1 MALTLLSIKDGE
13 GNFQQI
19 TTVNV
24 GPTGTVELVPTS
36 VPLDMTGT
44 PLFTQ
49 SNPGAVGE
57 LDKVLAAN
65 VTRPANVTPYVS
77 GQLIAAST
85 VAASVVPLAFPVA
98 RSLGGSARCIRARLT
113 KTTAT
118 TTNGI
123 FRAHLL
129 MAIPAT
135 ISGGDGATL
144 QISGALSYLGSFT
157 FDFTGGT
164 ARTFFTDGAKV
175 ISAPDVG
182 SEQIMETLPTTND
195 IYALLEARGVYTPGS
210 GEVFT
215 LALEIK
221 QD

>member
-1 MALTLLSIKDGE
+1 MFQTLLIKDGN
-13 GNFQQI
+13 GNFQNI
-19 TTVNV
+19 GMINA
-24 GPTGTVELVPTS
+24 GPSGTAEYLPIS
-36 VPLDMTGT
+36 VPHDITGT

-49 SNPGAVGE
+49 TNPGAVGE
-57 LDKVLAAN
+57 LDLVVGAS
-65 VTRPANVTPYVS
+65 VTRPANTTPYVS

-85 VAASVVPLAFPVA
+85 VASSVVPLAIPVA
-98 RSLGGSARCIRARLT
+98 RVLGGHARCTRARLT
-113 KTTAT
+113 KSTTV
-118 TTNGI
+118 TTNAM

-129 MAIPAT
+129 KAIPAT

-182 SEQIMETLPTTND
+182 SEQIMETQASTNN
-195 IYALLEARGVYTPGS
+195 IYALLEARGAYTPGS
-210 GEVFT
+210 AEVFT